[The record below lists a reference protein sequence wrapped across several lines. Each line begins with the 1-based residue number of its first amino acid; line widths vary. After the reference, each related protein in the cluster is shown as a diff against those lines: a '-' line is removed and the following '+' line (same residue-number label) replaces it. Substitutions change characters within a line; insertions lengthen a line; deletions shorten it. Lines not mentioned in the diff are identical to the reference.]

1 MYPSWR
7 VQAWA
12 HMNGCC
18 NILLPLERSQ
28 GLLKV
33 YLAALCI
40 LIAHSASA
48 AKPADTAP
56 TPAIWIVVSDQER
69 VPYARFVDT
78 LQSAV
83 QLPAQTFLVT
93 TPDAAL
99 QIAGNGRSPMP
110 RLAITVGTRAAATL
124 CARQLD
130 IPVLLTL
137 IPKPTYD
144 TSLGLA
150 CNDNAVSHSAVF
162 LDQPLARQA
171 AAVRLTLPHH
181 PRAAMLLGP
190 ESRTQRAK
198 ILSALK
204 RAELEPVLIDV
215 DRVADIFYA
224 LERAAA
230 PGTVLLALPDPLVFT
245 ARTASHILLGAYR
258 YRIPV
263 VGYSES
269 YARAGA
275 LLAVFSSPEQMAQ
288 QVSEIVRR
296 AIQNPAAALPPPQY
310 PKYFSVTINRQVAR
324 SFGLTLPS
332 DAELHTQLLHLEEK
346 SHD

>member
-1 MYPSWR
+1 
-7 VQAWA
+7 
-12 HMNGCC
+12 MNACC
-18 NILLPLERSQ
+18 NILLPLERGYRS
-28 GLLKV
+28 LKA
-33 YLAALCI
+33 YLAVLCI
-40 LIAHSASA
+40 LIVHGVSA
-48 AKPADTAP
+48 AEPAATAQTP
-56 TPAIWIVVSDQER
+56 TAWIVVSDQER

-78 LQSAV
+78 LQNAA
-83 QLPAQTFLVT
+83 QLPAQTFLLT
-93 TPDAAL
+93 SPDAVL
-99 QIAGNGRSPMP
+99 QAAGDSGSSLP
-110 RLAITVGTRAAATL
+110 RLAVAVGTRAAAKFCSRHL
-124 CARQLD
+124 GVPA
-130 IPVLLTL
+130 LLAL

-144 TSLGLA
+144 ASLGLA

-162 LDQPLARQA
+162 LDQPLTRQA
-171 AAVRLTLPHH
+171 AAARLTLPHH